1 MTTLKCTLCSL
12 SGTGARAGLRTSTGS
27 ATFGRAVWPRR
38 NCPVPANRIDETL
51 TKEVSVRYLI
61 TGASGMLGTDLQ
73 KALAGRDVTALGRTE
88 LDVTDIDAVRAAVA
102 GNDVVINAAAYTK
115 VDDAESHEDDAFAVN
130 ATGAKNLAGAARE
143 AGARL
148 VQVSTDYVFRGD
160 ASAPYTEDSPRD
172 PISAY
177 GRTKA
182 AGEVA
187 ALAEHPD
194 GTYIVRTAWLYGE
207 HGPNFAATMLRLAAT
222 HPTVSVVTDQLGQ
235 PTWTADLASQ
245 IVSLVDAEAP
255 AGIYHGTNGGEASWF
270 DFTRAIFEEVGL
282 DPDRVKPT
290 DSSAFVR
297 PAPRP
302 AYSVLGHDAWRTAG
316 LAPMRHWRQAL
327 ADAVATG
334 AVTPPATAE

>member
-1 MTTLKCTLCSL
+1 
-12 SGTGARAGLRTSTGS
+12 
-27 ATFGRAVWPRR
+27 
-38 NCPVPANRIDETL
+38 
-51 TKEVSVRYLI
+51 VRYLI

-73 KALAGRDVTALGRTE
+73 AALAGHDVTALGRAD
-88 LDVTDIDAVRAAVA
+88 LDVTDIDAVRAAVS
-102 GNDVVINAAAYTK
+102 GHDVVINAAAYTK
-115 VDDAESHEDDAFAVN
+115 VDDAEAHEDDAFAVN

-143 AGARL
+143 AGARF
-148 VQVSTDYVFRGD
+148 VQISTDYVFKGD
-160 ASAPYTEDSPRD
+160 ATTPYPEDTARE

-194 GTYIVRTAWLYGE
+194 GTYIVRTAWLYGQ
-207 HGPNFAATMLRLAAT
+207 HGPNFAATMIRLAAS

-245 IVSLVDAEAP
+245 IVALVESGAP
-255 AGIYHGTNGGEASWF
+255 AGIYHGTNAGEASWF
-270 DFTRAIFEEVGL
+270 DFTQAIFEEVDL
-282 DPDRVKPT
+282 DPERVQPT

-302 AYSVLGHDAWRTAG
+302 AYSVLGHDGWAAAG
-316 LAPMRHWRQAL
+316 LRPMRHWREAL
-327 ADAVATG
+327 AHAVETG
-334 AVTPPATAE
+334 AVSRPAAVDEEL